1 MLQEEKMF
9 FYSFVYVLKKPPE
22 KCLPPGPLPAFADA
36 LPLSQGPLLWL
47 GSGNSCPGH
56 PLAKV
61 ARAQKDLHLAQDGD
75 WIPRLPSSYP
85 DLS

>member
-22 KCLPPGPLPAFADA
+22 ECLAPGPLTAFAAA
-36 LPLSQGPLLWL
+36 LPLARGPLPWL
-47 GSGNSCPGH
+47 CPGNSCPGH

-61 ARAQKDLHLAQDGD
+61 AHAQKDLHLAQDGD
-75 WIPRLPSSYP
+75 WVPRLPSSYP